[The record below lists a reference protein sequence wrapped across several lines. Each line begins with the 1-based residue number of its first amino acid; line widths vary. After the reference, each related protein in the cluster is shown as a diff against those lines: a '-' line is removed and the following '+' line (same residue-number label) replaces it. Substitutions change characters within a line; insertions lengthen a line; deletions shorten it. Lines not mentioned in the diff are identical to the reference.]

1 MNDKDHD
8 NDKLKDKDK
17 DKVKHD
23 SVPEINK
30 ASLGASIT
38 EAWTDAKCVDKETK
52 MNFPSE
58 EAVKT
63 AKEWV
68 EENEK

>member
-1 MNDKDHD
+1 MKDLDK
-8 NDKLKDKDK
+8 DKLKDKDK
-17 DKVKHD
+17 KD

-30 ASLGASIT
+30 ASLGASVT
-38 EAWTDAKCVDKETK
+38 EAWTDAKCVDKETN
-52 MNFPSE
+52 MNYPSQ